1 MQLDNASDRG
11 QRDVPPATRTGNAPG
26 AVQKAAAKPGLRK
39 GTGIVR
45 SNYKLKTTLL
55 RGFIYVFLF
64 ILLLITIVPI
74 WLLLVNATRSTTE
87 IQQGISFLPSVYLFE
102 NYGILLGRGLNLW
115 RGFLNSLFVAVAST
129 GLTVY
134 FGLLTAY
141 GIVVYNFKGKQLFSN
156 FIVILVLIP
165 MQLSIV
171 GFYQYMSTLGL
182 TDNFASL
189 ILPTIAAAGSVFFG
203 KQYLES
209 VVIKDLIDA
218 GRVDGAGE
226 FSIFHK
232 IMLPIAVPGAV
243 TMGIFAFIASWNNF
257 FNAFILISS
266 IENYTL
272 PMLVQTL
279 RGDVYRTEY
288 GAIYLGLAV
297 TIVPI
302 ILIYMSFSRYIVSGI
317 AMGSVKE

>member
-1 MQLDNASDRG
+1 ML
-11 QRDVPPATRTGNAPG
+11 
-26 AVQKAAAKPGLRK
+26 K
-39 GTGIVR
+39 
-45 SNYKLKTTLL
+45 NYNLNTAIL
-55 RGFIYVFLF
+55 RGVIYIMLF
-64 ILLLITIVPI
+64 ILVVVTVVPI

-87 IQQGISFLPSVYLFE
+87 IQQGLGWFPSTHLFE
-102 NYGILLGRGLNLW
+102 NYGILQGKGLNLW
-115 RGFLNSLFVAVAST
+115 RGFFNSLFVAVAST
-129 GLTVY
+129 VLTVY

-141 GIVVYNFKGKQLFSN
+141 GIVVYDFKGKQLFSN
-156 FIVILVLIP
+156 FIIVLVLIP
-165 MQLSIV
+165 MQLSII

-226 FSIFHK
+226 FSIFHR
-232 IMLPIAVPGAV
+232 IMMPIAVPGAV

-266 IENYTL
+266 IEKYTL

-302 ILIYMSFSRYIVSGI
+302 IIIYMIFSRYIVSGI